1 MPVEQE
7 VRTAREA
14 VGVFSRPEDLQNAT
28 VAAGAI
34 VASGGTLVAGLAAAT
49 LAGAAGGL
57 GGSILAKWIGD
68 HHARYLQD
76 QMDCGGLLLWVNT
89 RDAALEKRAVE
100 ILKQHSAGDIHV
112 HALPAAA

>member
-1 MPVEQE
+1 MVHLWQALPLRHWQAQRAVSA
-7 VRTAREA
+7 AR
-14 VGVFSRPEDLQNAT
+14 FWPN
-28 VAAGAI
+28 
-34 VASGGTLVAGLAAAT
+34 
-49 LAGAAGGL
+49 
-57 GGSILAKWIGD
+57 GSAIGD